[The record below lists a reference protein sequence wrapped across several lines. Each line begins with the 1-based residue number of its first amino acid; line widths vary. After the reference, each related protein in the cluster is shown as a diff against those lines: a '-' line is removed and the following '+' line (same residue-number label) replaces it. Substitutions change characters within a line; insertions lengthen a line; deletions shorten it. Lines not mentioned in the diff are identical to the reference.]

1 VGVLLGGTLMV
12 FAAIVEGFIGVS
24 AEWGAGGCG
33 EAVESGGVVR
43 VCC

>member
-1 VGVLLGGTLMV
+1 MV

-24 AEWGAGGCG
+24 AEWGGAGGCG
-33 EAVESGGVVR
+33 EAVESGGVVM